1 MTGES
6 DVLNAQQAAAFLGAH
21 VETIRRLA
29 RRGGLPSFKVGK
41 DWRFRREAL
50 VRWLEDQASSGGQPC
65 VLVVDDDEG
74 VRNTLARLL
83 GRLGCRTRQ
92 ATDGAAGLQEIAR
105 EAPDLVL
112 LDLLMPAMTGPE
124 FLRALR
130 VTHPILPVVIVTGYP
145 DSELMHEAARHGPL
159 LLLAKP
165 VDPDLLERTI
175 RMVLGIRA
183 TAGLS
188 PRRTP

>member
-41 DWRFRREAL
+41 DWRFFREAL
-50 VRWLEDQASSGGQPC
+50 LRWLEDQASSGGQPW
-65 VLVVDDDEG
+65 VLVVDDDEV
-74 VRNTLARLL
+74 VRSTLSRLL

-92 ATDGAAGLQEIAR
+92 AADGATGLQEIAR

-112 LDLLMPAMTGPE
+112 LDLLMPEMNGPE

-130 VTHPILPVVIVTGYP
+130 VTHPDLPVVIVTGYP
-145 DSELMHEAARHGPL
+145 DGELMHEAARHGPL

-165 VDPDLLERTI
+165 VELDQLERTV
-175 RMVLGIRA
+175 RAVLGIRA
-183 TAGLS
+183 TTGRA
-188 PRRTP
+188 R